1 VKGPWNL
8 GLKVDN
14 IATELEFL
22 ESCGATGIEQGVVS
36 SPSGD
41 ERFGM
46 AFLGPQRLLMFEKL
60 IYDEALP
67 VPLPPGLKHAVFQVD
82 DFAATLTAYAAR
94 GVTPFFGPQIVTTP
108 HDRRQIAF
116 FRSPSGFIFEVFE
129 ILG

>member
-1 VKGPWNL
+1 MKGPWNL
-8 GLKVDN
+8 GLKVDD
-14 IATELEFL
+14 IGAELRFL

-36 SPSGD
+36 SPAGD

-67 VPLPPGLKHAVFQVD
+67 APLPPGLKHAVFEVE
-82 DFAATLTAYAAR
+82 DFAATLASYAAR
-94 GVTPFFGPQIVTTP
+94 GVTPFFGPQQVTTP
-108 HDRRQIAF
+108 FDRRRIAF

-129 ILG
+129 ILR